1 MTSISQKEYLKKY
14 LGIGKAPG
22 EKRKKKKKITG
33 SRVQIIDDDAD
44 ANLPTH
50 IIEDDPLIVNE
61 DAPQIVA
68 IIDERPP
75 SLRVDEKT
83 KNPLWQP
90 IGSVDTLNGAEQKPT
105 IAGFKIAPKINDK
118 QFAHPADVL
127 LPKRRKREHDDDYS
141 PPRKFR
147 DDNSPPRKFRG
158 DSSPLR
164 NILIKEE
171 RRSESRLDDN
181 YPSKSRTVD
190 DDDNSPPR
198 RSRIVDDDNSPPRR
212 TRIVDDDSSPPI
224 KRRTVDDRSLPRR
237 SRIVNDNSPRRRN
250 RRVDQDNSPPRRSRS
265 TTVERSRT
273 PDSSPPRR
281 VRKSDE
287 KSRHQRPEE
296 RKVKSEGEEKRPK
309 KMDKT
314 LDGKAAGL
322 QDARLLVEETKK
334 FRSREEQ
341 MFKTLPKEASGE
353 NAETVHRDR
362 KTGKIRNLE
371 EEEEHQRKKREEE
384 EKNKEKYLR
393 WGRGLVQ
400 VESRDQQIRDEL
412 HEMSKPLARY
422 ADDEDLERYLKEQER
437 EGDPMLAYIR
447 GKKRKDKAKAGV
459 VEKPQFEGQFM
470 PNRFGIKP
478 GHRWDGVDRSNG
490 YEKKWFEV
498 QNAKKAQQE
507 DTYKWSTEDM

>member
-1 MTSISQKEYLKKY
+1 
-14 LGIGKAPG
+14 
-22 EKRKKKKKITG
+22 
-33 SRVQIIDDDAD
+33 
-44 ANLPTH
+44 
-50 IIEDDPLIVNE
+50 
-61 DAPQIVA
+61 
-68 IIDERPP
+68 
-75 SLRVDEKT
+75 VDEKT

-141 PPRKFR
+141 PPRKSR

-341 MFKTLPKEASGE
+341 MFKTLPKKRPERTPKPSTATAKRAKSATWKRKKNT
-353 NAETVHRDR
+353 NA
-362 KTGKIRNLE
+362 RNA
-371 EEEEHQRKKREEE
+371 RKKR
-384 EKNKEKYLR
+384 KT
-393 WGRGLVQ
+393 
-400 VESRDQQIRDEL
+400 
-412 HEMSKPLARY
+412 
-422 ADDEDLERYLKEQER
+422 
-437 EGDPMLAYIR
+437 
-447 GKKRKDKAKAGV
+447 KK
-459 VEKPQFEGQFM
+459 
-470 PNRFGIKP
+470 
-478 GHRWDGVDRSNG
+478 
-490 YEKKWFEV
+490 
-498 QNAKKAQQE
+498 
-507 DTYKWSTEDM
+507 ST